1 MLIFRG
7 ISPRRASPRRR
18 VITIGN
24 FDGVH
29 LGHQALIARAT
40 ALGALHQCPVAV
52 VTFEPHPKA
61 YFSPANAPKRIQG
74 LRDKVQALKTQ
85 GVDELWVLPFRAAL
99 ASLSAADFMERF
111 LHKTLSAKHI
121 VIGDDFRFGA
131 KRQGDAQSLQAAGA
145 AFDWSL
151 ERLEPVFMDGL
162 RASSTALRAAL
173 SEGNFSKASTLTGRP
188 YALCGRVIH
197 GRKLGRTLG
206 FPTLNLRVPDDLL
219 ISGVF
224 AVTVRGLGERTL
236 AGVASLGRRPVVEND
251 GALLLEVHL
260 FDWEADAY
268 GQMIEV
274 TFHQKLRDEARYDSL
289 DAMIRQIEIDA
300 SQARETLAHYV

>member
-1 MLIFRG
+1 M
-7 ISPRRASPRRR
+7 
-18 VITIGN
+18 ITIGN

-29 LGHQALIARAT
+29 LGHQALLARAK
-40 ALGALHQCPVAV
+40 AIGARHQHPIAA
-52 VTFEPHPKA
+52 VTFEPHPKV
-61 YFSPANAPKRIQG
+61 YFSPTNAPKRIQG
-74 LRDKVQALKTQ
+74 LRDKAQALQ
-85 GVDELWVLPFRAAL
+85 EHGVDELWVLPFRAAL
-99 ASLSAADFMERF
+99 ASLSAADFMEQF
-111 LHKTLSAKHI
+111 LHHTLSAKHI

-131 KRQGDAQSLQAAGA
+131 KRQGDAESLQTAGA
-145 AFDWSL
+145 SFDWSV
-151 ERLEPVFMDGL
+151 ERLDPVFMDGL
-162 RASSTALRAAL
+162 RASSTALRSAL
-173 SEGNFSKASTLTGRP
+173 SQGDFSQVRSLMGRA
-188 YALCGRVIH
+188 YSLCGRVIH

-224 AVTVRGLGERTL
+224 AVTVRGLGEKTL
-236 AGVASLGRRPVVEND
+236 GGVASLGRRPVVEND

-260 FDWEADAY
+260 FDWTGSAY
-268 GQMIEV
+268 GQIIEV

>member
-1 MLIFRG
+1 M
-7 ISPRRASPRRR
+7 
-18 VITIGN
+18 ITIGN

>member
-1 MLIFRG
+1 M
-7 ISPRRASPRRR
+7 
-18 VITIGN
+18 ITIGN

-29 LGHQALIARAT
+29 LGHQALLARAK
-40 ALGALHQCPVAV
+40 ALGALHQHTVAV
-52 VTFEPHPKA
+52 VTFEPHPKV

-74 LRDKVQALKTQ
+74 LRDKAQALQAQ

-99 ASLSAADFMERF
+99 ANLSAADFMEQF

-131 KRQGDAQSLQAAGA
+131 KRQGDAQSLQTAGA
-145 AFDWSL
+145 SFDWSI

-173 SEGNFSKASTLTGRP
+173 SQGDFSQASTLMGRS
-188 YALCGRVIH
+188 YSLCGRVIH

-224 AVTVRGLGERTL
+224 AVTVRGLGDKTL
-236 AGVASLGRRPVVEND
+236 TGVASLGRRPVVEND

-260 FDWEADAY
+260 FDWTGDAY
-268 GQMIEV
+268 GQMIQV
-274 TFHQKLRDEARYDSL
+274 SFHQKLRDEARYDGL

-300 SQARETLAHYV
+300 SQAREMLAHYV